1 MVLPGS
7 QENPVARMGMGV
19 MSSQEGC
26 LVTSP
31 ALCGSEGPHR
41 PCLHSRGGDS
51 QVWDSQ
57 GSRWVCPSQ
66 AVSRK
71 LSGMASL
78 VASQLLGQVA
88 FETSATV
95 REGGRRSVDLTRMF
109 FSHRVSSRQRSLAC
123 LPSHLLLILP
133 TWVRVGICSFLWG
146 SLARPAESVALG

>member
-7 QENPVARMGMGV
+7 QENPVARMGMGGDV
-19 MSSQEGC
+19 ITGRLSGHLSCSLWVRRTSQA
-26 LVTSP
+26 LP
-31 ALCGSEGPHR
+31 ALKR
-41 PCLHSRGGDS
+41 RGLPGLGLTGVMLGVS
-51 QVWDSQ
+51 IT
-57 GSRWVCPSQ
+57 G
-66 AVSRK
+66 VSRK
-71 LSGMASL
+71 LRGMASL